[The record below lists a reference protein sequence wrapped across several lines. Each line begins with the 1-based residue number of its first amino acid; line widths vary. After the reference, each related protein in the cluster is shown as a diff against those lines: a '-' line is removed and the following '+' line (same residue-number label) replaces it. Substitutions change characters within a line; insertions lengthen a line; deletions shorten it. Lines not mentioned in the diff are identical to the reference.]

1 MVRGATKTPNQ
12 DANGNVI
19 SRGPSKALG
28 AWRGRAGYRAIKP
41 IVDNTRFFVRPDAD
55 SELLWVA
62 WHIVHYGEP
71 GKPAR
76 PPIQCSVCGM
86 RPEKSTLMNLV
97 STSKSSAE
105 CDCSWRP
112 AHGTA
117 EGRAKLAEIAAGLNS
132 ELTDS
137 EADWVKLHLRRS
149 ERWRVIGVRCLACK
163 RERHVNSGGVL
174 KKGAFTQCICVRKA
188 QRSKSKSNAKAP
200 AAASSSVSA
209 SEEKEKEKEEE
220 EEIVL
225 LPSDD
230 EEEAA

>member
-1 MVRGATKTPNQ
+1 MVRGSTKTPNQ
-12 DANGNVI
+12 DAEGNVI

-62 WHIVHYGEP
+62 WHIVNSNEP
-71 GKPAR
+71 GKPVR

-117 EGRAKLAEIAAGLNS
+117 VGRAKLAEIAAASNN
-132 ELTDS
+132 ELVDS
-137 EADWVKLHLRRS
+137 EAEWVQLHLRRS
-149 ERWRVIGVRCLACK
+149 ERWRVIGVRCLACN
-163 RERHVNSGGVL
+163 RGRHVNSGGVF

-188 QRSKSKSNAKAP
+188 QRAKARAP
-200 AAASSSVSA
+200 ASTSSA
-209 SEEKEKEKEEE
+209 STTAEEDEK
-220 EEIVL
+220 IVL
-225 LPSDD
+225 LPSD
-230 EEEAA
+230 EEQ